1 MKKRLSGILSAFG
14 MLVLILD
21 AKTAITG
28 AKEGIE
34 LCLMTI
40 IPSLFPFFVLSI
52 LLTTNLSGARSKF
65 LRPIG
70 RLCKMPEGSESL
82 LLIGLLGGYPT
93 GAQAVTQTYES
104 GFLGKEQAQRL
115 LAFCSNAGPAFLF
128 GICGSLFPE
137 KWMVWMLWAVHV
149 LSALAVAIVLPGETD
164 DRLTCSTASHISL
177 PQALDRALKTAA
189 RVCGWVVLFR
199 IVIAFSE
206 KWILRQ
212 TGMVWTVWLSGL
224 LELTNG
230 CCQLSCIE
238 NIGLRFLLASLFL
251 AFGGICVTMQT
262 VSVTASLGIGTYV
275 RGKLLQT
282 VFSILLSLLLQAI
295 LFTDGWKIHANPI
308 LLMIPACY
316 LLFVLIK
323 YEKKSS
329 IPARSLV

>member
-1 MKKRLSGILSAFG
+1 MMAVHKFKTDLMKFFGLFLAFLCG
-14 MLVLILD
+14 FPLHAAD
-21 AKTAITG
+21 AVTAVSEKSFIFIRPEKSSHWQTSKGG
-28 AKEGIE
+28 AVS
-34 LCLMTI
+34 L
-40 IPSLFPFFVLSI
+40 PVLFPEV
-52 LLTTNLSGARSKF
+52 
-65 LRPIG
+65 
-70 RLCKMPEGSESL
+70 
-82 LLIGLLGGYPT
+82 
-93 GAQAVTQTYES
+93 
-104 GFLGKEQAQRL
+104 
-115 LAFCSNAGPAFLF
+115 

-137 KWMVWMLWAVHV
+137 KWIVWMLWAVHV

-206 KWILRQ
+206 KWILGQ
-212 TGMVWTVWLSGL
+212 TGMVWKVLLSGL

-308 LLMIPACY
+308 LLMIPACF

-323 YEKKSS
+323 YEKRV
-329 IPARSLV
+329 AFLRDL